1 MHINYNYYDSP
12 TPMPLAVRALVVML
26 VCGTAFAFLVFLEVS
41 K

>member
-1 MHINYNYYDSP
+1 MHINYNYHDS

-26 VCGTAFAFLVFLEVS
+26 VCGTVFAFLVFLEVS